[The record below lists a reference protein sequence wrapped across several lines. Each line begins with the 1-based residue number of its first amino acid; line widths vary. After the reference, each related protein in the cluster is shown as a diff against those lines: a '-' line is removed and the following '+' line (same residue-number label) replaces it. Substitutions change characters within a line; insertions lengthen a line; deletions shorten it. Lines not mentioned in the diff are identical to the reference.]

1 MLDNIKDAIDA
12 YAETGRPVGH
22 FLTAVLSND
31 LAEAIGRADDDNI
44 RNIREIVSYV
54 YMEIP
59 SECWGSPK
67 RVKDWY
73 AKKRKER
80 EAVKG

>member
-1 MLDNIKDAIDA
+1 MRELIKQAIDA

-31 LAEAIGRADDDNI
+31 LAQAIGRADDDNI

-59 SECWGSPK
+59 GECWGSPK
-67 RVKDWY
+67 RVKVWY
-73 AKKRKER
+73 AKKQKER